1 MFEVFGATFGVTLAG
16 GLVLGAMTFAAGILF
31 MKYRKL
37 KDRQILF
44 EQVKSIVREEIR
56 DVCEL
61 ALVRENF
68 KSVVSVD
75 VDKKLPFFDVHI
87 PGTSRKF
94 LMDYSGTIVC
104 GFDLS
109 GVQISRDGAL
119 SNKVKII
126 LPPSKIL
133 DIYADVNSFNVHL
146 QDAGLLASNIKIE
159 EQNAW
164 VAADVAEHGQRA
176 VKEGLLLRADDNARK
191 LLLSKIESRGL
202 NGKFEFEILTLNAE
216 NVRQINPPQ

>member
-1 MFEVFGATFGVTLAG
+1 MTESFGSTLAVL
-16 GLVLGAMTFAAGILF
+16 LVFAAAICVAIYFF
-31 MKYRKL
+31 MKHRKL
-37 KDRQILF
+37 KENQMTY
-44 EQVKSIVREEIR
+44 EQLQSIVYEEIK

-68 KSVVSVD
+68 KSVVSID
-75 VDKKLPFFDVHI
+75 VDKKMPFFNVHI

-109 GVQISRDGAL
+109 GVKISRDGAL
-119 SNKVKII
+119 SNKVKVI

-133 DIYADVNSFNVHL
+133 DIYADVNSFKIHL

-159 EQNAW
+159 EQNEW

-176 VKEGLLLRADDNARK
+176 VQEGLLLRADDNARK

-202 NGKFEFEILTLNAE
+202 NGSFEFEILTLNAE
-216 NVRQINPPQ
+216 NVRQLNSPQ

>member
-1 MFEVFGATFGVTLAG
+1 
-16 GLVLGAMTFAAGILF
+16 
-31 MKYRKL
+31 
-37 KDRQILF
+37 
-44 EQVKSIVREEIR
+44 
-56 DVCEL
+56 
-61 ALVRENF
+61 
-68 KSVVSVD
+68 
-75 VDKKLPFFDVHI
+75 
-87 PGTSRKF
+87 
-94 LMDYSGTIVC
+94 MDYSGTIVC

-109 GVQISRDGAL
+109 GVKISRDGAL
-119 SNKVKII
+119 SNKVKVI

-159 EQNAW
+159 EQNEW

-176 VKEGLLLRADDNARK
+176 VEEGLLLRADDNARK